1 MGKIIYHRDIEDQV
15 IILDK
20 EFDYSYYRESLI
32 YCITNSRNKTEWM
45 QVIHIG
51 YRNRKPLYLFN
62 DVKERYIAARRL
74 GIDIGFY
81 EITGTGSKHL
91 INIDTYY
98 LTVLNKIIPYKRS
111 EHNDKTK
118 NNHRA
123 EPINRGDIDVKRLM
137 PRLRTTA
144 IQCSR
149 AKGQFQE

>member
-1 MGKIIYHRDIEDQV
+1 MGKIIYHRDIKDQV

-62 DVKERYIAARRL
+62 DAKERL

-81 EITGTGSKHL
+81 EITGTDFKHL
-91 INIDTYY
+91 NNLDTYY
-98 LTVLNKIIPYKRS
+98 LTVLNKINTI
-111 EHNDKTK
+111 
-118 NNHRA
+118 
-123 EPINRGDIDVKRLM
+123 
-137 PRLRTTA
+137 
-144 IQCSR
+144 
-149 AKGQFQE
+149 

>member
-1 MGKIIYHRDIEDQV
+1 MLDKRLKMCYYIIKKKQRGGGEITNMGKIIYHRDIEDQV

-20 EFDYSYYRESLI
+20 EIDYSYYRESLI

-81 EITGTGSKHL
+81 EITGTDSKHL
-91 INIDTYY
+91 NNLDSYY
-98 LTVLNKIIPYKRS
+98 LTVLNKINTI
-111 EHNDKTK
+111 
-118 NNHRA
+118 
-123 EPINRGDIDVKRLM
+123 
-137 PRLRTTA
+137 
-144 IQCSR
+144 
-149 AKGQFQE
+149 